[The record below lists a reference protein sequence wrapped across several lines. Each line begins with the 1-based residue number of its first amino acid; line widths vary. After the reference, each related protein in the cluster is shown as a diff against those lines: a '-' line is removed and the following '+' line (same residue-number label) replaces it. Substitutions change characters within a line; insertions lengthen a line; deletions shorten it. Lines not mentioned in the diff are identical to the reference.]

1 MLPLNA
7 FAGRRLSLQI
17 TMDYIDLEIVGLKSA
32 TNGRSCSI
40 HRCCGKAVAVGD
52 VLRLVTTVVEVEGKQ
67 ETAVKCVKV
76 VNGIDG
82 CTVAF
87 VPWVE
92 ASLPKVKSHIN
103 RFVQVKELYDQSI
116 SNYKQRKSHMNLG
129 MAAVVILHEDFG
141 RDE

>member
-1 MLPLNA
+1 
-7 FAGRRLSLQI
+7 
-17 TMDYIDLEIVGLKSA
+17 MDYIDLKIVGLKSA
-32 TNGRSCSI
+32 TNGCSCSI
-40 HRCCGKAVAVGD
+40 HGCCGEAVAVED

-67 ETAVKCVKV
+67 ETAVKCIKV

-87 VPWVE
+87 FPRVE
-92 ASLPKVKSHIN
+92 AFLPKVKSHIN